1 MFRSEHSFFCFPD
14 FILTSLNTCANI
26 HSCTVCAII
35 PEKYN
40 LTWHTVITIS
50 KFVLWGVNVGMNRDA
65 ELAKLFL
72 ECRLAAHLSQYQL
85 ADLMGVKQM
94 SIHRWEHGICT
105 PYKKNLNRL
114 FSIYNEIL
122 KKEAD
127 DLSLLDKAQESE
139 PQFNTPESTNHVSQA
154 VINKLR
160 VIRKQL
166 DHTDGNCNKEK

>member
-1 MFRSEHSFFCFPD
+1 
-14 FILTSLNTCANI
+14 
-26 HSCTVCAII
+26 
-35 PEKYN
+35 
-40 LTWHTVITIS
+40 
-50 KFVLWGVNVGMNRDA
+50 MNPNA

-72 ECRLAAHLSQYQL
+72 ECRLAANLSQYQL

-94 SIHRWEHGICT
+94 SIHRWEHGICK

-122 KKEAD
+122 KNEAD
-127 DLSLLDKAQESE
+127 DLSLLDEAQESE
-139 PQFNTPESTNHVSQA
+139 PQDTPESTNHVSQA

-166 DHTDGNCNKEK
+166 DHTDGSRNKEK

>member
-1 MFRSEHSFFCFPD
+1 
-14 FILTSLNTCANI
+14 
-26 HSCTVCAII
+26 
-35 PEKYN
+35 
-40 LTWHTVITIS
+40 
-50 KFVLWGVNVGMNRDA
+50 MNPNA

-72 ECRLAAHLSQYQL
+72 ECRLAANLSQYQL

-94 SIHRWEHGICT
+94 SIHRWEHGICK

-127 DLSLLDKAQESE
+127 DLSLLDEAQESE
-139 PQFNTPESTNHVSQA
+139 PQDTPESTNHVSQA

-166 DHTDGNCNKEK
+166 DHTDGSSNKEK

>member
-1 MFRSEHSFFCFPD
+1 
-14 FILTSLNTCANI
+14 
-26 HSCTVCAII
+26 
-35 PEKYN
+35 
-40 LTWHTVITIS
+40 
-50 KFVLWGVNVGMNRDA
+50 MNRDT

-94 SIHRWEHGICT
+94 SIHRWEHGICK
-105 PYKKNLNRL
+105 PYIKNLIKL
-114 FSIYNEIL
+114 LSIYNEIL

-127 DLSLLDKAQESE
+127 DLSLLDEAQESE
-139 PQFNTPESTNHVSQA
+139 PQDTPESTNHVSQA

>member
-1 MFRSEHSFFCFPD
+1 
-14 FILTSLNTCANI
+14 
-26 HSCTVCAII
+26 
-35 PEKYN
+35 
-40 LTWHTVITIS
+40 
-50 KFVLWGVNVGMNRDA
+50 MNRDA

-72 ECRLAAHLSQYQL
+72 ECRLAANLSQYQL

-94 SIHRWEHGICT
+94 SIHRWEHGICK

-122 KKEAD
+122 KNEAD
-127 DLSLLDKAQESE
+127 DLSLLDEAQESE
-139 PQFNTPESTNHVSQA
+139 PQDTPESTNHVSQA

-166 DHTDGNCNKEK
+166 DHTDGSSNKEK

>member
-1 MFRSEHSFFCFPD
+1 
-14 FILTSLNTCANI
+14 
-26 HSCTVCAII
+26 
-35 PEKYN
+35 
-40 LTWHTVITIS
+40 
-50 KFVLWGVNVGMNRDA
+50 MNPNA

-94 SIHRWEHGICT
+94 SIHRWEHGICK

-127 DLSLLDKAQESE
+127 DLSLLDEAQESE
-139 PQFNTPESTNHVSQA
+139 PQDTPESTNHVSQA

-160 VIRKQL
+160 VIRTQL

>member
-1 MFRSEHSFFCFPD
+1 
-14 FILTSLNTCANI
+14 
-26 HSCTVCAII
+26 
-35 PEKYN
+35 
-40 LTWHTVITIS
+40 
-50 KFVLWGVNVGMNRDA
+50 MNPNA

-72 ECRLAAHLSQYQL
+72 ECRTAANLSQYQL

-94 SIHRWEHGICT
+94 SIHRWEHGICK

-122 KKEAD
+122 KNEAD
-127 DLSLLDKAQESE
+127 DLSLLDEAQESE
-139 PQFNTPESTNHVSQA
+139 PQDTPESTNHVSQA

>member
-1 MFRSEHSFFCFPD
+1 
-14 FILTSLNTCANI
+14 
-26 HSCTVCAII
+26 
-35 PEKYN
+35 
-40 LTWHTVITIS
+40 
-50 KFVLWGVNVGMNRDA
+50 MNPNA

-72 ECRLAAHLSQYQL
+72 ECRLAANLSQYQL

-94 SIHRWEHGICT
+94 SVHRWEHGICK

-127 DLSLLDKAQESE
+127 DLSLLDEAQESK
-139 PQFNTPESTNHVSQA
+139 PQDTPESTNHVSQA

-166 DHTDGNCNKEK
+166 DHTDGSSNKEK

>member
-1 MFRSEHSFFCFPD
+1 
-14 FILTSLNTCANI
+14 
-26 HSCTVCAII
+26 
-35 PEKYN
+35 
-40 LTWHTVITIS
+40 
-50 KFVLWGVNVGMNRDA
+50 MNRDT
-65 ELAKLFL
+65 ELAKLLL

-94 SIHRWEHGICT
+94 SIHRWEHGICK

-127 DLSLLDKAQESE
+127 DLSLLDEAQESE
-139 PQFNTPESTNHVSQA
+139 PQDTPESTNHVSQA

-166 DHTDGNCNKEK
+166 DHTDGSSNKEK

>member
-1 MFRSEHSFFCFPD
+1 
-14 FILTSLNTCANI
+14 
-26 HSCTVCAII
+26 
-35 PEKYN
+35 
-40 LTWHTVITIS
+40 
-50 KFVLWGVNVGMNRDA
+50 MNRDA

-72 ECRLAAHLSQYQL
+72 ECRLAAPLSQYQL

-94 SIHRWEHGICT
+94 SIHRWEHGICK

-122 KKEAD
+122 TNEAD
-127 DLSLLDKAQESE
+127 DLSLLDEAQESE
-139 PQFNTPESTNHVSQA
+139 PQDTPESTNHVSQA

-166 DHTDGNCNKEK
+166 DHTDGSSNKEK

>member
-1 MFRSEHSFFCFPD
+1 
-14 FILTSLNTCANI
+14 
-26 HSCTVCAII
+26 
-35 PEKYN
+35 
-40 LTWHTVITIS
+40 
-50 KFVLWGVNVGMNRDA
+50 MNPNA

-72 ECRLAAHLSQYQL
+72 ECRLAANLSQYQL

-94 SIHRWEHGICT
+94 SIHRWEHGICK

-122 KKEAD
+122 TNEAD
-127 DLSLLDKAQESE
+127 DLSLLDEAQESE
-139 PQFNTPESTNHVSQA
+139 PQDTPESTNHVSQA

-166 DHTDGNCNKEK
+166 DHTDGSSNKEK

>member
-1 MFRSEHSFFCFPD
+1 
-14 FILTSLNTCANI
+14 
-26 HSCTVCAII
+26 
-35 PEKYN
+35 
-40 LTWHTVITIS
+40 
-50 KFVLWGVNVGMNRDA
+50 MNRDT

-94 SIHRWEHGICT
+94 SIHRWEHGICK

-122 KKEAD
+122 TNEAD
-127 DLSLLDKAQESE
+127 DLSLLDEAQESE
-139 PQFNTPESTNHVSQA
+139 PQDTPESTNHVSQA

>member
-1 MFRSEHSFFCFPD
+1 
-14 FILTSLNTCANI
+14 
-26 HSCTVCAII
+26 
-35 PEKYN
+35 
-40 LTWHTVITIS
+40 
-50 KFVLWGVNVGMNRDA
+50 MNPNA

-72 ECRLAAHLSQYQL
+72 ECRLAANLSQYQL

-94 SIHRWEHGICT
+94 SIHRWEHGICK

-122 KKEAD
+122 EKEAD
-127 DLSLLDKAQESE
+127 DLSLLDKTQESE
-139 PQFNTPESTNHVSQA
+139 PQDTPESTNHVSQA

-166 DHTDGNCNKEK
+166 DHTDGSSNKEK

>member
-1 MFRSEHSFFCFPD
+1 
-14 FILTSLNTCANI
+14 
-26 HSCTVCAII
+26 
-35 PEKYN
+35 
-40 LTWHTVITIS
+40 
-50 KFVLWGVNVGMNRDA
+50 MNPNA

-72 ECRLAAHLSQYQL
+72 ECRLAANLSQYQL

-94 SIHRWEHGICT
+94 SVHRWEHGICK

-122 KKEAD
+122 TNEAD
-127 DLSLLDKAQESE
+127 DLSLLDEAQESE
-139 PQFNTPESTNHVSQA
+139 PQDTPESTNHVSQA

-166 DHTDGNCNKEK
+166 DHTDGSSNKEK

>member
-1 MFRSEHSFFCFPD
+1 
-14 FILTSLNTCANI
+14 
-26 HSCTVCAII
+26 
-35 PEKYN
+35 
-40 LTWHTVITIS
+40 
-50 KFVLWGVNVGMNRDA
+50 MNPNA

-72 ECRLAAHLSQYQL
+72 ECRLAANLSQYQL

-94 SIHRWEHGICT
+94 SVHRWEHGICK

-122 KKEAD
+122 KNEAD
-127 DLSLLDKAQESE
+127 DLSLLDEAQESE
-139 PQFNTPESTNHVSQA
+139 PQDTPESTNHVSQA